1 MRIGSLLPG
10 SLALLALGIGS
21 AQAAPWV
28 VCGNLSTL
36 SPVTCQIPGRPSTVW
51 EYAIAYNTA
60 EPVPVVCTSWNLGAR
75 IANKEPYLVYS
86 DNPSVS
92 LRWGGF
98 VFYQN
103 TAATDDDACATAG
116 GYRHRYWV
124 LNVNNGITTGDSN
137 GCYTT
142 QSLATVYCRRR

>member
-1 MRIGSLLPG
+1 MRTGSLLTG
-10 SLALLALGIGS
+10 SLGLLALGIGS

-28 VCGNLSTL
+28 VCGNLTTL
-36 SPVTCQIPGRPSTVW
+36 SPVTCQIPGRPSTAW
-51 EYAIAYNTA
+51 EYAIAYNSR
-60 EPVPVVCTSWNLGAR
+60 EPLPVGCTFWNFGAR

-86 DNPSVS
+86 DNPAAS

-103 TAATDDDACATAG
+103 TLAPDDDPCAP
-116 GYRHRYWV
+116 GYQHRYWV
-124 LNVNNGITTGDSN
+124 LAANNVITTGGSN

-142 QSLATVYCRRR
+142 QTLATVYCRLR

>member
-1 MRIGSLLPG
+1 MRTGSLLTGP
-10 SLALLALGIGS
+10 LALLALGIGS

-28 VCGNLSTL
+28 VCGNLTTL
-36 SPVTCQIPGRPSTVW
+36 SPVTCQIPGRPSTAW
-51 EYAIAYNTA
+51 EYAIAYNST
-60 EPVPVVCTSWNLGAR
+60 EPLPVVCTSWNVGGR

-86 DNPSVS
+86 DNPAVN

-103 TAATDDDACATAG
+103 TLASDDDACAL

-124 LNVNNGITTGDSN
+124 LGANNLITTGDSN

-142 QSLATVYCRRR
+142 QAVYCRRR